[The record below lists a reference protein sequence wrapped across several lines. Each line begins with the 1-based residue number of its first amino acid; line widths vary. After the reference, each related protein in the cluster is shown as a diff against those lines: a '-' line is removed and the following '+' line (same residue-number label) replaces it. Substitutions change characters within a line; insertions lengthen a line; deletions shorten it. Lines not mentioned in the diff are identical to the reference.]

1 MIKLQFHVR
10 GAGLK
15 DERRCWRC
23 SASFF
28 AVILNTPLLAICV
41 SASLFMFIV
50 VVAVVAVIFFR
61 LALHILHYVSC
72 IECIFLLNYPLSRHL
87 HCIPSPCLSLSLLH
101 WRQENLRL
109 YLAFV
114 DASSGQEESFW
125 VREWGGSWG
134 CGGCWNDRG
143 DRESKK
149 EDVWIASL
157 EWTLQMYFSSRWAST
172 SLLVLLSF
180 KKIFLSQSSCN
191 SSLLLHVTTKKDHRL
206 KLKAD

>member
-1 MIKLQFHVR
+1 MLKVFSQLFCSYFKHAVACNLCVGLFVYVNFCCCCCCCCFFQTSSPHPPLCELHWMHISAKLSIM
-10 GAGLK
+10 A
-15 DERRCWRC
+15 
-23 SASFF
+23 
-28 AVILNTPLLAICV
+28 TLLGCV
-41 SASLFMFIV
+41 A
-50 VVAVVAVIFFR
+50 
-61 LALHILHYVSC
+61 
-72 IECIFLLNYPLSRHL
+72 
-87 HCIPSPCLSLSLLH
+87 SPCLSLSLLH

-157 EWTLQMYFSSRWAST
+157 EWTLQTYFSR
-172 SLLVLLSF
+172 
-180 KKIFLSQSSCN
+180 
-191 SSLLLHVTTKKDHRL
+191 R
-206 KLKAD
+206 